1 MRIVELK
8 PVLLIL
14 VELILYSGQYTQN
27 KNGFVTFETILPKS
41 DDRPFEYDSQQLGK
55 KGGERLISCS

>member
-27 KNGFVTFETILPKS
+27 KNGFVTFERSTAEIG
-41 DDRPFEYDSQQLGK
+41 RPTL
-55 KGGERLISCS
+55 